1 VLLCQEL
8 PDTRPQ
14 DGATVRA
21 AAVGRPAATFQL
33 HFPASTV
40 DDGLKHGNCATVAV
54 SVAGS
59 EWALLVIFGAE
70 DRKCVPTRPTDV
82 AHRRRN
88 LRDVAGEHADEV
100 GQLRH
105 AVGEAKFA
113 EKRFAVRDVLGVFD
127 RRGIDGDIV
136 AREDLSRRVV
146 DSVCFRVRIAV
157 ESVHERVVCQLCK
170 VVERRHGWG
179 GFLGQSIWHRGT
191 SKNTGEEKAITSV
204 LLMPLVASPN
214 SGGSTAVGSTE
225 CMDRGREKELNHP
238 VATRPGATS
247 TPREIR
253 KAGSSASIST
263 KMNSSVSTP
272 SMSIIRECRLMNCTV
287 LNIDVAK
294 KKPHSLKNGA
304 SSLFNFVQNRHAAT
318 SFPSA

>member
-1 VLLCQEL
+1 MLLCQEL
-8 PDTRPQ
+8 PNTRPQ

-21 AAVGRPAATFQL
+21 TAVWCAAATFQL
-33 HFPASTV
+33 HFPAATV
-40 DDGLKHGNCATVAV
+40 DDGLKHGNCATVAI
-54 SVAGS
+54 SVAGL
-59 EWALLVIFGAE
+59 EWALLVVFGAE
-70 DRKCVPTRPTDV
+70 DGKCVPTCPTDV

-113 EKRFAVRDVLGVFD
+113 KKSFAVRDVLGVLD
-127 RRGIDGDIV
+127 WRGIDGDIV

-146 DSVCFRVRIAV
+146 GSVCFRVRIAV

-170 VVERRHGWG
+170 VVERRNGWG

-214 SGGSTAVGSTE
+214 IGGTNAVGSTE
-225 CMDRGREKELNHP
+225 CMDRGGEKELNHP
-238 VATRPGATS
+238 
-247 TPREIR
+247 
-253 KAGSSASIST
+253 
-263 KMNSSVSTP
+263 
-272 SMSIIRECRLMNCTV
+272 
-287 LNIDVAK
+287 
-294 KKPHSLKNGA
+294 
-304 SSLFNFVQNRHAAT
+304 AAT
-318 SFPSA
+318 